1 MTHTV
6 LMLVPV
12 PCLRVSVLHPRVGVD
27 LPSLTQ
33 ICLRDNSFAFGPEK
47 EGIENTFIMR
57 SE

>member
-1 MTHTV
+1 
-6 LMLVPV
+6 MLVPV

-33 ICLRDNSFAFGPEK
+33 LCLRDNSFAFGPEK
-47 EGIENTFIMR
+47 EGMNNTFIMR